1 MKELNRRQFL
11 QADGT
16 AAVLGTAGC
25 DALVGPGDL
34 PVTTDFRD
42 VLITIL
48 RRHAPDAD
56 MAKVFPG
63 HEPRPLGQAAG
74 DA

>member
-1 MKELNRRQFL
+1 LRRTAQGALAVHRFAGRG
-11 QADGT
+11 Q
-16 AAVLGTAGC
+16 AAVR
-25 DALVGPGDL
+25 DALVGPADL

-42 VLITIL
+42 VLIPIL

>member
-1 MKELNRRQFL
+1 
-11 QADGT
+11 
-16 AAVLGTAGC
+16 LGTAGC

-34 PVTTDFRD
+34 QVTTDFRD
-42 VLITIL
+42 VLIPIL

>member
-1 MKELNRRQFL
+1 
-11 QADGT
+11 
-16 AAVLGTAGC
+16 LGTASC

-42 VLITIL
+42 VLIPIL

-56 MAKVFPG
+56 MAKVFPS